1 MPIIDNIRN
10 AATTWQSR
18 QVARAMPT
26 PHTGA
31 QRQPPPQNRS
41 NGRGTANLNGGGV
54 VNYGTGLGTNLDHSQ
69 GSFFTPTRLYWRTP
83 LETLA
88 VESWVARNA
97 IDIPTDDMFVRWR
110 QFTSDDEGI
119 VKAMEEGQKAL
130 KMETALAE
138 AMKAADQYG
147 TGIVVMVTGEDTL
160 DTPLDVRRI
169 REGDLKALHY
179 FDRYDCSVTNRIYDF
194 QSPFY
199 GEPEWY
205 RVHPNHGGGSQTV
218 HHTRILRFDGIRPPT
233 KSGFTAYDQDFGVSV
248 LVPIIVSIMED
259 STLAQAVAHLSQE
272 ASTPVVHIAGLR
284 EALAGGGDPD
294 EASPE
299 EIGQQINRMKSVL

>member
-1 MPIIDNIRN
+1 
-10 AATTWQSR
+10 
-18 QVARAMPT
+18 
-26 PHTGA
+26 
-31 QRQPPPQNRS
+31 
-41 NGRGTANLNGGGV
+41 
-54 VNYGTGLGTNLDHSQ
+54 
-69 GSFFTPTRLYWRTP
+69 
-83 LETLA
+83 
-88 VESWVARNA
+88 
-97 IDIPTDDMFVRWR
+97 
-110 QFTSDDEGI
+110 
-119 VKAMEEGQKAL
+119 
-130 KMETALAE
+130 METALAE

-233 KSGFTAYDQDFGVSV
+233 KSGFTAYDQDFGVSIRV
-248 LVPIIVSIMED
+248 GADHRFDHGRLHA
-259 STLAQAVAHLSQE
+259 LAQAVAHLSQE

-299 EIGQQINRMKSVL
+299 EIGQQINRMKSVFRLLMLDEPGREEFIRELNYGHTKAGSAVLTFTGSAHWPTWMDNRAKKLPRCRT